1 MCCCCCYGDCCC
13 CFGLWLLKCCFTST
27 ETVGLLG
34 RGPRT
39 STSSF
44 THLLNSQCS
53 WHEAER
59 LLLLVLA
66 WSRKIVVVSLGMK
79 PEYCCCYSWH
89 EAERLLLLFLAW
101 SQNIVVVILGTKPE
115 IDFVGNA
122 VVDKSLGSFFFCWS
136 CQTFFLLHFGSF
148 LLCDWLQLGRWLFD
162 ILTFFPI
169 YFSCHYSVKCSFRS
183 LLVMLFRVT
192 DLSLDVDILIS
203 DIPPHL
209 FQLSIERVRTR
220 VVVVVVVV
228 VAQPDCL
235 PTVVHMVRA

>member
-34 RGPRT
+34 REPRT

-44 THLLNSQCS
+44 TQLLSSQCS

-59 LLLLVLA
+59 LLLLV
-66 WSRKIVVVSLGMK
+66 
-79 PEYCCCYSWH
+79 
-89 EAERLLLLFLAW
+89 LAW